1 MTVKQFS
8 PFTCIFRIQVK
19 KFEEITGTFSM
30 RQNARNNRDLDFE
43 IEIDFKGELCQVRE
57 KNHYRMR

>member
-1 MTVKQFS
+1 MS
-8 PFTCIFRIQVK
+8 NLLPLQVK

-43 IEIDFKGELCQVRE
+43 IEIDFKGELCQVKE